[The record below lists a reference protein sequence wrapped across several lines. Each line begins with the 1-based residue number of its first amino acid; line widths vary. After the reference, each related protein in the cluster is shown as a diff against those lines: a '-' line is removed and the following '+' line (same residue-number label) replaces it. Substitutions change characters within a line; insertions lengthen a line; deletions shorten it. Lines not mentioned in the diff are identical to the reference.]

1 MSGRARS
8 LTIALCVAGTLVV
21 TVPPSAALGSSSGA
35 LGRRLVTRFFT
46 DTRNHNFADLRKFLS
61 PAFQVQRA
69 DGTRQT
75 KAQYFAN
82 FPQVISFK
90 LRNFRVTSTGNS
102 IVVSYQ
108 ANAFE
113 IINNKKFRSG
123 FEPRL
128 SVFVKGSA
136 GWQLVAHS
144 NFNRAK

>member
-1 MSGRARS
+1 MPGRARS
-8 LTIALCVAGTLVV
+8 LMISLSVV
-21 TVPPSAALGSSSGA
+21 GA
-35 LGRRLVTRFFT
+35 LVLTAQPAAAASSTASTMGRQLVNRFFT
-46 DTRNHNFADLRKFLS
+46 DTVQHNFTDLRKFLS

-75 KAQYFAN
+75 KAQYLAK
-82 FPQVISFK
+82 FPVVISFK
-90 LRNFRVTSTGNS
+90 LRNFRVTAAGRS

-113 IINNKKFRSG
+113 IIHNKLFRSG

-128 SVFVKGSA
+128 SVFVKSAA

-144 NFNRAK
+144 NFNRPK